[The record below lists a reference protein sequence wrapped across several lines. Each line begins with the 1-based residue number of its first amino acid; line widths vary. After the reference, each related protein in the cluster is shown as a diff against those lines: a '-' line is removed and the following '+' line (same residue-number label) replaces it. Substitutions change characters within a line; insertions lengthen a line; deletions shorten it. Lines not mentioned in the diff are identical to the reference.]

1 MTQARTF
8 IAYKP
13 FGMLTQFSGEA
24 GDLTLKDLA
33 FEFAKDVYPV
43 GRLDK
48 DSEGLLLLSSDT
60 RINQALLTP
69 QFGHQKEYWV
79 QVDGLPD
86 ANDLERLQVGLRIKG
101 GHLTAPCQA
110 SIMPEPTLPER
121 DPPVRFR
128 KSIPTCWLNMILQ
141 EGKNRQVRR
150 MTAAIGH
157 PTLRLLRWRIE
168 HLTLADLQP
177 GSARALSTEEWLTLK
192 QRLKLR

>member
-1 MTQARTF
+1 MQARTF

-13 FGMLTQFSGEA
+13 FGMLTQFSGQT
-24 GDLTLKDLA
+24 GDLTLKDLD
-33 FEFAKDVYPV
+33 FDFAKDVYPV

-69 QFGHQKEYWV
+69 RFGHQKEYWV
-79 QVDGLPD
+79 QVDQIPD
-86 ANDLERLQVGLRIKG
+86 AQDLERLQAGLRIKG

-110 SIMPEPTLPER
+110 SLIPEPELAER

-128 KSIPTCWLNMILQ
+128 KNIPTAWLQIILH

-150 MTAAIGH
+150 MTAGIGH

-168 HLTLADLQP
+168 HLTLAGLAP
-177 GSARALSTEEWLTLK
+177 GQARALSSAEWHELK
-192 QRLKLR
+192 QRLQLR

>member
-1 MTQARTF
+1 MQAHTF

-24 GDLTLKDLA
+24 NDLTLKNLA
-33 FEFAKDVYPV
+33 FEFASDVYPV

-48 DSEGLLLLSSDT
+48 DSEGLLLLSRDT
-60 RINQALLTP
+60 RINKALLEP
-69 QFGHQKEYWV
+69 RFGHQKEYWV

-86 ANDLERLQVGLRIKG
+86 AEAKQRLAAGVQIKG
-101 GHLTAPCQA
+101 GHLTAACQVA
-110 SIMPEPTLPER
+110 QLTDPGLPER
-121 DPPVRFR
+121 DPPIRYR
-128 KSIPTCWLNMILQ
+128 KNIPTSWLQLILH

-168 HLTLADLQP
+168 HLTLAELEP
-177 GSARALSTEEWLTLK
+177 GQVRPLTTEEWLELK
-192 QRLKLR
+192 RRLKLR